1 MEGQKEHTHDV
12 VGTPGCHWGWP
23 AMEEVAR
30 AQPLVIALL
39 VPSEFQTILK
49 MKHYATH
56 RQCVYINV

>member
-39 VPSEFQTILK
+39 APSEVSNNLE
-49 MKHYATH
+49 MEHYATH
-56 RQCVYINV
+56 RQCVYINI